1 MQILKNQRFR
11 KWMLRTLL
19 IALFIP
25 ILLFFVVVSVLYV
38 KQDDFVQYA
47 LTHAN
52 QDFKGQ
58 LKIRDSHVAPFQNF
72 PLISIDLEDL
82 EIFESKAKNADRL
95 VHINDAYIG
104 FSLLEILRG
113 DVKVHKITLKKG
125 SVDLKQHPDGSIN
138 VANAL
143 APTIPSKEV
152 SEDLHLD
159 LDAVELVEVDVNKLN
174 EVTHL
179 KIDLFMNRALASFRS
194 NAQGIDFSLDSDF
207 FLSVLNGK
215 DSTFLRHKHVHFDT
229 DFQFSKANQR
239 LRFDQTIVEFEKTL
253 LDFQGNVLF
262 NKDLEVDVEV
272 RGHKP
277 NFNLFFAF
285 APQDISAAMSQF
297 DNQGKVYFQAKIQ
310 GKTANGHQPSIEAR
324 FGCSQ
329 GMLTNPNNRK
339 KINSIGF
346 EGYFTNGARRDPST
360 MFFSVKRFKMKPQL
374 GNFSADI
381 SVKNFAEPEVDMK
394 VNAHLDLDFLARFS
408 KARAIQGMAGKVE
421 LAMNFHDIID
431 LNHPEHALKNLNQVY
446 YSRLKVSNF
455 RANLEGLP
463 FPIER
468 LNIDAEAD
476 GHALNVRKFGIM
488 YGKSDLDF
496 SGSFSDLPA
505 LIHHTDIPVRMDFSL
520 RSNLLDFRELTQ
532 NSKGKPAFDE
542 SLNKLRLKG
551 SFLTSAKKVT
561 ESPNLPQ
568 GEFVISEA
576 YGKLAH
582 YPHAFHDLHLDL
594 LIDDLDLTLKDFR
607 GAVDHSDFQVS
618 GKFHRYDF
626 WFKPQLDGTGE
637 VALNVHSKHLIFQEL
652 FSYAGTNH
660 LPEEY
665 RSEELMNFDFK
676 GHASASFHHGNFTNA
691 KLQLDKLGGKL
702 KSHPVAL
709 HHFSGA
715 LVYSEDHVRFDHLKG
730 SMGHSDVELT
740 GNYHWS
746 DPKHRS
752 SLQLK
757 SKTLDLDAFMVQK
770 EEPPLH
776 GSEHDQATSLYDY
789 TFPNLDLKVDV
800 GHFTLAPYDLREV
813 HFDAQVYDDHHI
825 DVHHFKVLTAEGSL
839 SGSGTFS
846 GRDKKHIYFAP
857 KLTIHHLNL
866 DKFMVKFDNFGQDHL
881 LSENLHGYAEG
892 TLKGKIHLHADFVPK
907 LDDSDLEINVQ
918 VTNGRLDNYAPLLDL
933 GTYFEDKDVT
943 KVKFDTLTNVF
954 RLKGGKLS
962 VPEMVICSSLGFLK
976 IAGEQSI
983 SGKMPME
990 YLVGIPW
997 SMIKEVAKNKLF
1009 RNRQKVDDN
1018 EDELVV
1024 EERNAKYLYFKVAG
1038 DLENYQVTLDRKK
1051 KK

>member
-1 MQILKNQRFR
+1 MF
-11 KWMLRTLL
+11 WLL
-19 IALFIP
+19 ATVLLVP
-25 ILLFFVVVSVLYV
+25 ILLFLVVVVVLYL
-38 KQDDFVQYA
+38 KQDDFVQYG

-52 QDFKGQ
+52 QDLKGQ
-58 LKIRDSHVAPFQNF
+58 LKIRDSHIAPFQNF

-82 EIFESKAKNADRL
+82 EIYESKDKNADRL

-104 FSLLEILRG
+104 FNLLEILRG

-125 SVDLKQHPDGSIN
+125 SLDLKQHPDGTIN

-143 APTIPSKEV
+143 APTIPSNEV

-159 LDAVELVEVDVNKLN
+159 LDAVELVQVDVNKLN

-215 DSTFLRHKHVHFDT
+215 DSTFFRHKHVHFDT
-229 DFQFSKANQR
+229 DFQFSKADQR
-239 LRFDQTIVEFEKTL
+239 LRFDETTVEFEKTL

-262 NKDLEVDVEV
+262 NKDLEVDVDV

-310 GKTANGHQPSIEAR
+310 GKTANGDQPAIEAK
-324 FGCSQ
+324 FGCSE
-329 GMLTNPNNRK
+329 GMLENPSTHK
-339 KINSIGF
+339 KIKAIGF

-374 GNFSADI
+374 GNFSANI

-394 VNAHLDLDFLARFS
+394 VNADLDLDFLARFS
-408 KARAIQGMAGKVE
+408 KARAIQGMEGKVE
-421 LAMNFHDIID
+421 LAMNFHDIVD
-431 LNHPEHALKNLNQVY
+431 FNHPEHTLKNLNQAY
-446 YSRLKVSNF
+446 YSRLKVTNF
-455 RANLEGLP
+455 SAKLEGLP
-463 FPIER
+463 FPIQR

-476 GHALNVRKFGIM
+476 GRALSVRNFGLK
-488 YGKSDLDF
+488 YGKSDMDF

-505 LIHHTDIPVRMDFSL
+505 LIHHTDIPVRMDFAL
-520 RSNLLDFRELTQ
+520 RSKHLDFRELTRDQ
-532 NSKGKPAFDE
+532 QGEPGFDE
-542 SLNKLRLKG
+542 SLNQLKLKG
-551 SFLTSAKKVT
+551 SFLTSARNFT

-576 YGKLAH
+576 FGKLEH

-607 GAVDHSDFQVS
+607 GAVDHSDFQAS
-618 GKFHRYDF
+618 GKFHHYDF
-626 WFKPQLDGTGE
+626 WFKPQLDGKGE
-637 VALNVHSKHLIFQEL
+637 VQLALSAKHLIFKEL
-652 FSYAGTNH
+652 FRYGGTNH
-660 LPEEY
+660 LPKEY
-665 RSEELMNFDFK
+665 REEELSNFHFK
-676 GHASASFHHGNFTNA
+676 GHAYALFHHGVFTHGQ
-691 KLQLDKLGGKL
+691 LQLDKLSGKL
-702 KSHPVAL
+702 KSHPLAL
-709 HHFSGA
+709 HHFSGKLDYA
-715 LVYSEDHVRFDHLKG
+715 KDLISFQHVKGAIGNSDFDLNGSYHL
-730 SMGHSDVELT
+730 SQQ
-740 GNYHWS
+740 
-746 DPKHRS
+746 KHRS
-752 SLQLK
+752 QLQLK
-757 SKTLDLDAFMVQK
+757 SKTIDLDALLPTQ
-770 EEPPLH
+770 EEEVLH
-776 GSEHDQATSLYDY
+776 GSEHDTVASLYDY
-789 TFPNLDLKVDV
+789 VFPNLDVKVDI
-800 GHFTLAPYDLREV
+800 GHFTMAPYDLREV
-813 HFDAQVYDDHHI
+813 HFDAQVFNDHHI
-825 DVHHFKVLTAEGSL
+825 DLHHFKVLTAEGSL

-846 GRDKKHIYFAP
+846 GRDKNHIYFAP
-857 KLTIHHLNL
+857 NFTIHHLNL

-881 LSENLHGYAEG
+881 VSENLHGYAEG

-918 VTNGRLDNYAPLLDL
+918 VTNGRLENYAPLADL

-954 RLKGGKLS
+954 RLKGGKLTI
-962 VPEMVICSSLGFLK
+962 PEMVICSSLGFLK

-1009 RNRQKVDDN
+1009 KNRQKVDNN

-1038 DLENYQVTLDRKK
+1038 DLENYSVTMVKK
-1051 KK
+1051 KGK